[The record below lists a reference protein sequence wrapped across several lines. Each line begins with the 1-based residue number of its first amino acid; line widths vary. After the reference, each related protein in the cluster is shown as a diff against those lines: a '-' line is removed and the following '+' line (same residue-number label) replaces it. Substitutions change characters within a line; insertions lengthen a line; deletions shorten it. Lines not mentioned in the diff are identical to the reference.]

1 MQIEYITDELIKLTA
16 DENKRITLVTNTN
29 PDLFYE
35 TVFLGVNDKIE
46 NYIEVDYL
54 GDKDE
59 INSEEGTLTEQDKSN
74 IYEQISKIVVEKEI
88 LSNDIKTCK
97 EQVKDLKDIT
107 QTLLTYILSLMN

>member
-46 NYIEVDYL
+46 NYIEVDENGNSTECVADLATEKDYL
-54 GDKDE
+54 EALAELG
-59 INSEEGTLTEQDKSN
+59 
-74 IYEQISKIVVEKEI
+74 
-88 LSNDIKTCK
+88 
-97 EQVKDLKDIT
+97 VK
-107 QTLLTYILSLMN
+107 

>member
-46 NYIEVDYL
+46 NYIEVDYP

-59 INSEEGTLTEQDKSN
+59 INNEEETLTEQDKNN
-74 IYEQISKIVVEKEI
+74 IYEQISKLIMEKEI
-88 LSNDIKTCK
+88 LLNDIKTCREQAK
-97 EQVKDLKDIT
+97 ELKDIT
-107 QTLLTYILSLMN
+107 QILLTYVLSLID

>member
-16 DENKRITLVTNTN
+16 EENKRITLVTNTN

-59 INSEEGTLTEQDKSN
+59 INNEERTLTEQV
-74 IYEQISKIVVEKEI
+74 IYMNKYQNLLLKKKYYQMILKLAKNKLKI
-88 LSNDIKTCK
+88 
-97 EQVKDLKDIT
+97 
-107 QTLLTYILSLMN
+107 

>member
-1 MQIEYITDELIKLTA
+1 MKIEYITDELIKLTA

-46 NYIEVDYL
+46 NYIEVD
-54 GDKDE
+54 KDE
-59 INSEEGTLTEQDKSN
+59 INNEERTLTEQDKSN
-74 IYEQISKIVVEKEI
+74 IYEQISKLIVEKEI

-107 QTLLTYILSLMN
+107 QTLLKYILSLMD